1 MKDKCHTGWTD
12 LGSAY
17 RSLREALGRA
27 AIHAIEMDE
36 QGSQDAFTLW
46 DEPWPPLPRVGIG
59 KHIHHRSSLRVFDI
73 ESGKD
78 TGVLAGHWGVPLCKC
93 NVTRAVR
100 NLCGKCLQE
109 PS

>member
-59 KHIHHRSSLRVFDI
+59 KHIHHRSGFGFGFAVFYPRGLSSL
-73 ESGKD
+73 
-78 TGVLAGHWGVPLCKC
+78 
-93 NVTRAVR
+93 N
-100 NLCGKCLQE
+100 
-109 PS
+109 